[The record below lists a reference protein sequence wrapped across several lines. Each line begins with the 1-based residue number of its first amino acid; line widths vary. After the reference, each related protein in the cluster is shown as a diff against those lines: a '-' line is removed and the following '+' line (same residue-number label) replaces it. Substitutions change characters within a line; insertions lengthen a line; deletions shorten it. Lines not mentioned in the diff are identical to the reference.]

1 MTQYKQIS
9 SSTSG
14 TITVTDSGTDIQL
27 IHTGALTATLTI
39 AFPATPYDGQKL
51 SLASANGIT
60 ALTLTT
66 AVGSIINTITTLL
79 AGNSATFM
87 YDLANTKWYKI

>member
-1 MTQYKQIS
+1 MAQYKQKTS
-9 SSTSG
+9 ATSG
-14 TITVTDSGTDIQL
+14 TVTIDSTGTDVQL

-39 AFPATPYDGQKL
+39 GFPSNPYDGQQV

-66 AVGSIINTITTLL
+66 GVGSIINAITTLA
-79 AGNSATFM
+79 AGAAGYFM
-87 YDLANTKWYKI
+87 YDAADAKWYKT